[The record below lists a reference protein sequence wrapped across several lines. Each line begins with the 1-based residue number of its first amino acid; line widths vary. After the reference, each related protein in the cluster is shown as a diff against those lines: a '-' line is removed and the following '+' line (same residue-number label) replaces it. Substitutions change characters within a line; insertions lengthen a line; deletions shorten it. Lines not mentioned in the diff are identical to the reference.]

1 MTQTPDLPSGSP
13 SSGSPYER
21 LGVSADASFDE
32 VQAAKQN
39 LLDQVGDDSIARARV
54 EAAYDAVLMERLKER
69 QQGKVSTAA
78 RSASKREQAAP
89 QAPKQPPL
97 VNLPQVSLPK
107 VSLPKLQA
115 SAIALP
121 QLALAQGRELWFP
134 LAAGGA
140 LLLSLLALPSSY
152 AELIMALATG
162 VCLINLQRRSG
173 RLLPAMGWSLALLS
187 LGLLVGGLLAA
198 QLPAGLPLTATQL
211 QSLPAWLLL
220 LLGGLFI
227 A

>member
-78 RSASKREQAAP
+78 RSASKREQGTP
-89 QAPKQPPL
+89 QAPKQPPS

-107 VSLPKLQA
+107 GSV
-115 SAIALP
+115 
-121 QLALAQGRELWFP
+121 R
-134 LAAGGA
+134 
-140 LLLSLLALPSSY
+140 
-152 AELIMALATG
+152 
-162 VCLINLQRRSG
+162 
-173 RLLPAMGWSLALLS
+173 
-187 LGLLVGGLLAA
+187 
-198 QLPAGLPLTATQL
+198 
-211 QSLPAWLLL
+211 
-220 LLGGLFI
+220 
-227 A
+227 